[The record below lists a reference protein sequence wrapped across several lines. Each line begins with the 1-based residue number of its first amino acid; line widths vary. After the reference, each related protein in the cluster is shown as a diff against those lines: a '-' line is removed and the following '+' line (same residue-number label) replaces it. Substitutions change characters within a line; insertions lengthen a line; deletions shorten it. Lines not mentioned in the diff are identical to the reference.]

1 MPLQTELLIYGYTFP
16 HPKAGDDRKI
26 HKSQRSEQVQ
36 SVVWSVSKQS
46 EHMRPCCPHPFGRNR
61 DEAVD
66 EFLQP
71 MFGLDVAEDL
81 SDFVQDGGIK
91 VLAHSHKQREHSVL
105 VKERAWQMAPSEII
119 IQRDEITFSRTT
131 QVVVFND
138 FLLAHLPVIGQY
150 ASFRSSLVLNVYVF
164 PLLAVYMILSVA
176 SCLMPRPIVSLL
188 GT

>member
-81 SDFVQDGGIK
+81 SD
-91 VLAHSHKQREHSVL
+91 AHSHKQREHSVL

-119 IQRDEITFSRTT
+119 IQRDEITFLRTT

-164 PLLAVYMILSVA
+164 PLLAVYVILSVV
-176 SCLMPRPIVSLL
+176 SYLMPRPIVSLL